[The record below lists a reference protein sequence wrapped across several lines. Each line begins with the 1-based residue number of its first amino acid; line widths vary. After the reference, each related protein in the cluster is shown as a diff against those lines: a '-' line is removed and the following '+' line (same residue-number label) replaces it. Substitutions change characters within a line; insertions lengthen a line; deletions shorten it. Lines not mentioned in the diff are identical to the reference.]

1 MDSKSLSISKLKGT
15 FFLLKVYESSGLVN
29 ISFSIIKKFF
39 GKGFVNP
46 YCTCFFISWKGGI
59 SRWFKNCNSNAGDS
73 GDISGCKPI
82 LVLPC
87 FSMILECLKYNCLY
101 KYLKENNILNEKQFS
116 FQIGYSINDVII
128 HLVDKI
134 FDYF

>member
-1 MDSKSLSISKLKGT
+1 MKAQVLSILVSVLSKNSLGRALWT
-15 FFLLKVYESSGLVN
+15 LIVPV
-29 ISFSIIKKFF
+29 
-39 GKGFVNP
+39 
-46 YCTCFFISWKGGI
+46 FFISWKGGI

-101 KYLKENNILNEKQFS
+101 KDLKENNILNEKQFS